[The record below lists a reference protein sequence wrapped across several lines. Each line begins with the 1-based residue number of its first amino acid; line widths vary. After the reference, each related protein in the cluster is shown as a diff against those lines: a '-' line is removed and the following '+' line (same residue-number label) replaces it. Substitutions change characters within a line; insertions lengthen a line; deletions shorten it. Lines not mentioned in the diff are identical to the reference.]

1 MKEEISKRFKENLGR
16 VERLLSLYDT
26 AGQVSGRGRR
36 DVSTLDVLR
45 SAVVF
50 LHATLEDFV
59 RSTLGWRLPGAPAKH
74 LDDVPLVG
82 CARRSKFT
90 LGELARHRGRGVDD
104 VIHDSVANHLLE
116 SSFNNPGELAA
127 ALVALGITEPVVEP
141 YRDRLGPMMKRRH
154 WIVHR
159 ADRNEMTGLGHHRVS
174 SIDKNAVKAWLK
186 AVRGFGDAVLERL

>member
-1 MKEEISKRFKENLGR
+1 VKEEISKRFKENLGR

-26 AGQVSGRGRR
+26 LGQVSGRGRR
-36 DVSTLDVLR
+36 DVATLDVLR

-59 RSTLGWRLPGAPAKH
+59 RSILGWRLPDASPKY
-74 LDDVPLVG
+74 LDDIPLAG

-90 LGELARHRGRGVDD
+90 LGELAQHRGRGVDD

-116 SSFNNPGELAA
+116 SSFNHPGELAA
-127 ALVALGITEPVVEP
+127 ALVALGIIDPVVEP
-141 YRDRLGPMMKRRH
+141 YRDSLGPMMKRRH

-159 ADRNEMTGLGHHRVS
+159 ADRNELTGLGHHRTR
-174 SIDKNAVKAWLK
+174 SIDKGTVNGWLD
-186 AVRGFGDAVLERL
+186 AIRAFGDAVLERL